1 MGRESEERKRL
12 VPKTPQQSKF
22 GRGRGLD
29 PSVRHSPHS
38 ARRINVQ
45 KIPSLTVKPGER
57 GEKIKHQERRRR
69 RRRRRRE
76 RNTFLPEREN
86 NSSAFPSDGET
97 KGRRGEERAAGGLP
111 KRRRRKIWRKKGNG
125 PSSEGR
131 NKKKNGLYC
140 QREDKQKTQKKK
152 KDQELDLHAR
162 HLPLASYAGRY
173 SSHFFAKFLGNQIHS
188 RNA

>member
-69 RRRRRRE
+69 RR
-76 RNTFLPEREN
+76 T
-86 NSSAFPSDGET
+86 
-97 KGRRGEERAAGGLP
+97 
-111 KRRRRKIWRKKGNG
+111 RRRKECWRRGR
-125 PSSEGR
+125 SE
-131 NKKKNGLYC
+131 
-140 QREDKQKTQKKK
+140 
-152 KDQELDLHAR
+152 
-162 HLPLASYAGRY
+162 
-173 SSHFFAKFLGNQIHS
+173 KFLFGSSANRPEPRRGREARFCTV
-188 RNA
+188 RNLCGA